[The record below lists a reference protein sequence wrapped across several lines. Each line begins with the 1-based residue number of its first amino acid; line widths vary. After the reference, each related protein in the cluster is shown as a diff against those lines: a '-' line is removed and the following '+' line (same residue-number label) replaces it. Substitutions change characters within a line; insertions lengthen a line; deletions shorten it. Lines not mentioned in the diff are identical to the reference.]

1 MYIFYPFLVISIVI
15 ICIIYYILSSDKS
28 NKPVEYIIPRKIF
41 QLVPNK
47 NSIHPYLQ
55 QNINN
60 IKKLHPKWKYTLYD
74 DEDILTYISRY
85 YPQYLK
91 VYLKINPKYGAA
103 RADFFRY
110 LLMYKEGGV
119 YLDIK
124 SSVNRPL
131 EHIIYSNDEYLLL
144 HWKGKPLAKELNN
157 IYGEYQQWNI
167 ICKPKHPFLENVI
180 QNVVKNIENYDY
192 IRDGY
197 GKPSVLKLTGPYVY
211 TKSIEPLLRQNKY
224 TLYTD
229 NTKVGLVYNATPTD
243 HTKIIGSV
251 HYSELKEPIVL

>member
-1 MYIFYPFLVISIVI
+1 MYIFLIISIIILCIIFYNLSSNVISK
-15 ICIIYYILSSDKS
+15 D
-28 NKPVEYIIPRKIF
+28 NPPVEYIIPRKIF
-41 QLVPNK
+41 QLVPDK
-47 NSIHPYLQ
+47 NSIHPYLK

-60 IKKLHPKWKYTLYD
+60 IKTLNPNWKYTLYD
-74 DEDILTYISRY
+74 DEDIVNYISRY
-85 YPQYLK
+85 YPQYLN

-124 SSVNRPL
+124 SSMSRPL
-131 EHIIYSNDEYLLL
+131 DRIIYETDEYLLL
-144 HWKGKPLAKELNN
+144 HWEGKPLAKELNN

-180 QNVVKNIENYDY
+180 NNVVKNIENYDY

-197 GKPSVLKLTGPYVY
+197 GKPSVLRITGPYVY
-211 TKSIEPLLRQNKY
+211 SKSIFPLLQQNKY

-243 HTKIIGSV
+243 HTKIIGTV
-251 HYSELKEPIVL
+251 HYSELKEPIIL